1 MPYDIHR
8 IRRFFPVLNQQVYS
22 RPLVYLD
29 SAASTQKP
37 IQVLEAEQRLHTLY
51 YGNIHRA
58 AHYLADKT
66 TEDFEA
72 VRTQVKERINALS
85 REEVIFT
92 KGTTESV
99 NLVAFSFGEA
109 FVSEGDEII
118 VSEMEHHSN
127 IVPWQILAERKKA
140 TLKMLPFNAKGELL
154 IDELDT
160 LLTNRT
166 RILAVTHVSN
176 VLGTINPLKD
186 IISRAHKKKVAVF
199 VDGAQGFQ
207 HLGVDV
213 QDLDADF
220 YAFSAH
226 KAYGPNG
233 VGILYG
239 KKKWL
244 EKMPPYQCGGEMI
257 AEVSFSGTTFNELP
271 YKFEAGTPN
280 ITSVIAFGET
290 LKLLEELGMKNIHAW
305 EKTLL
310 EQTEAALRKI
320 EGIKIYGESN
330 NKAGVISF
338 NHSSIHPYDL
348 GMMLDKLGIAI
359 RTGHHCAD
367 PVMEH
372 FSIPGTVRASLG
384 MYTSEE
390 DIHLFIRGLEKVI
403 RLF

>member
-1 MPYDIHR
+1 
-8 IRRFFPVLNQQVYS
+8 
-22 RPLVYLD
+22 
-29 SAASTQKP
+29 
-37 IQVLEAEQRLHTLY
+37 
-51 YGNIHRA
+51 
-58 AHYLADKT
+58 
-66 TEDFEA
+66 
-72 VRTQVKERINALS
+72 
-85 REEVIFT
+85 
-92 KGTTESV
+92 
-99 NLVAFSFGEA
+99 
-109 FVSEGDEII
+109 
-118 VSEMEHHSN
+118 
-127 IVPWQILAERKKA
+127 
-140 TLKMLPFNAKGELL
+140 
-154 IDELDT
+154 
-160 LLTNRT
+160 
-166 RILAVTHVSN
+166 
-176 VLGTINPLKD
+176 
-186 IISRAHKKKVAVF
+186 
-199 VDGAQGFQ
+199 
-207 HLGVDV
+207 
-213 QDLDADF
+213 
-220 YAFSAH
+220 
-226 KAYGPNG
+226 
-233 VGILYG
+233 
-239 KKKWL
+239 
-244 EKMPPYQCGGEMI
+244 MI